1 MPPKWMNLRRL
12 SGHTL
17 FVVLFSTAI
26 IGSLIG
32 IKIGSQEKVTTN
44 ALPEPSVASL
54 PNSNSLETHP
64 QTATN
69 RRKFSSSFVD
79 NNSLKTSTGT
89 TPPVCADQRLD
100 VVNIV
105 VEVYNVNYAASQLQ
119 VSNSFLPCGSFVSR
133 FDSFGSFTSTNM
145 GISIDSTAIQF
156 ASGQAMTNK
165 TTNVY
170 IEGDANN
177 YPLDTFSVSFN
188 VRGTFGDANPLPI
201 IVYAFGQPL
210 GYTLQLQVI
219 GNSDNTAASVIVTA
233 SRNPT
238 TIAFALAIMLLM
250 WIMSLLA
257 IALAY
262 AVWTVPGKKVEL
274 PFIIFTVALL
284 FAMPT
289 VRTAMPNA
297 PPIGVLADQMVTGW
311 AMMLLSL
318 AVISHFVNLLYHIY
332 KDAKAAEREASQAGH
347 SSSYM
352 TGKVED
358 EAAAIARS
366 EYMHYSTRGEEPQL
380 RL

>member
-1 MPPKWMNLRRL
+1 MSPKWMNLRRL

-17 FVVLFSTAI
+17 FVVLFATAI

-32 IKIGSQEKVTTN
+32 IKIGSQEK
-44 ALPEPSVASL
+44 
-54 PNSNSLETHP
+54 
-64 QTATN
+64 TATN

-133 FDSFGSFTSTNM
+133 FDSFGSFISTNM

-188 VRGTFGDANPLPI
+188 VRGTFGGDSTPLPI

-219 GNSDNTAASVIVTA
+219 GNSDNTAANVIVTA

-332 KDAKAAEREASQAGH
+332 KDAKAAEREASQSGQ

-366 EYMHYSTRGEEPQL
+366 EYVHYSTRGEEPRL